1 MSAHG
6 KRYTEARSK
15 IERENLYSP
24 AEAVELLK
32 GLPDAKFDET
42 VEE

>member
-6 KRYTEARSK
+6 KRYEEARSK

-24 AEAVELLK
+24 AEAVAL
-32 GLPDAKFDET
+32 
-42 VEE
+42 